1 MAARNFEKCLLFVL
15 RHEGGFVNDSRD
27 PGGAT
32 NKGITIATFR
42 RYVDPKG
49 TVDDLKRI
57 TPEQIAQVYRKHYWN
72 AVKGDQL
79 PDGVDY
85 AVFDFAVNSGPSRA
99 AKYLQGVVKVP
110 QDGKIGP
117 VTLAAVNGRSA
128 EDIIEN
134 LCDARMRFLRNLDT
148 WPTFGKGWSRRVS
161 DVEDQAVRMTAN
173 APPIVTP
180 ADPPK
185 PSIPRPD
192 EDPGPVAE
200 SETKPSGKGWL
211 PSAAALVLIGI
222 AAFWEWLVSLPCNL
236 LGVFCG

>member
-1 MAARNFEKCLLFVL
+1 MNHNFAKALNLVL
-15 RHEGGFVNDSRD
+15 KHEGGFVNDSRD

-49 TVDDLKRI
+49 TVADLKRI
-57 TPEQIAQVYRKHYWN
+57 TPDQIAKIYRKHYWD
-72 AVKGDQL
+72 AVKADQL

-85 AVFDFAVNSGPSRA
+85 AVFDFAVNSGPGRA

-117 VTLAAVNGRSA
+117 ATLAAVNGRSA

-148 WPTFGKGWSRRVS
+148 WPTFGKGWSRRVA
-161 DVEDQAVRMTAN
+161 DVEDQAVRLAAN
-173 APPIVTP
+173 APAVEPV
-180 ADPPK
+180 DPPK
-185 PSIPRPD
+185 PSIPRSD
-192 EDPGPVAE
+192 EDPGPVARQPDDPGVDPAD
-200 SETKPSGKGWL
+200 KPEPKGNL
-211 PSAAALVLIGI
+211 SKIIFAAVLAIVG
-222 AAFWEWLVSLPCNL
+222 AVVAFFSK
-236 LGVFCG
+236 G

>member
-1 MAARNFEKCLLFVL
+1 MERNFARSLALVL
-15 RHEGGFVNDSRD
+15 KHEGNYSNHPDD
-27 PGGAT
+27 KGGPT

-148 WPTFGKGWSRRVS
+148 WPTFGKGWSRRVA
-161 DVEDQAVRMTAN
+161 DVEDDAIRMTGQ
-173 APPIVTP
+173 
-180 ADPPK
+180 PPK

-192 EDPGPVAE
+192 EDPGPVARQPVPE
-200 SETKPSGKGWL
+200 PPVAGKGWL
-211 PSAAALVLIGI
+211 GGLAALVVIGAV
-222 AAFWEWLVSLPCNL
+222 AAWEFLVALPCNL
-236 LGVFCG
+236 LGIFCG